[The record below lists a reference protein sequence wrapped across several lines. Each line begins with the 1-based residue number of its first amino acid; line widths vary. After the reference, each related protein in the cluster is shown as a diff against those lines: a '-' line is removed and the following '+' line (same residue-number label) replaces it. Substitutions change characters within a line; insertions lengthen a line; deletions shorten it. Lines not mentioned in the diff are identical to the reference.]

1 MEAALWE
8 LAEGEADEEVEVIV
22 RLHHPRQ
29 PPPGIRIVTQFG
41 AIVTCRL
48 ARRRIVEVRRDE
60 RVASMKAPMVVI
72 PGTEPPPAAEDRHEP
87 SEDSDRRRPRTEGAT
102 GAGVVVGVIDWGCDF
117 THPNFRRPDGRTR
130 LLALWDQAAPYAPG
144 RPNRYGYGA
153 VHAAA
158 DIDRALA
165 APRPDQVLGY
175 AWHRSDPG
183 GGGAHGTHVLDIA
196 AGSGRVGP
204 AGVAPEAELVF
215 VHLASRALPGQAALG
230 DSVALLEAVDFIFR
244 AAGARPVCI
253 NASMGRQAGS
263 HDGSSLVEQAFDAAL
278 TLAPGR
284 FIGQS
289 TGNYYDRHAHAA
301 GQLRPGQVLTIPFL
315 VGEADVTPN
324 ELEVWY
330 PGRDVL
336 AVQVR
341 TPGGELSRR
350 TGPEDES
357 ALRVGDRE
365 VCRVY
370 HRAREPNNLDNT
382 IHVYLY
388 AGAPAGRWELV
399 LTGED
404 VVDGRFNAWIE
415 RDAACFDCQSRFDP
429 RMSVALSTTGSIA
442 NGFRPVA
449 VGAYDAHD
457 PERRLGRF
465 SSAGPTRDGRIKP
478 DLVAPGVEVLAARSA
493 PEGPAPDEPRWLV
506 RKSGTSMAAPHV
518 TGTVALMYQTAGRP
532 LHIQEVRNLLLTS
545 TQPARVGGDAVHRV
559 GSGYLDTDAAI
570 ARTREYVRGAPP
582 PGVDPPHADTRQEGA
597 MSHAELSIPSAGAP
611 WAPAEAGGWGE
622 DAQPVT
628 LGYCIPGGRI
638 TDPFYRDTDEK
649 QALTGRRAGRAR
661 HLGIDVS
668 TSSAS
673 GGGADDARRG
683 LPVYTAIRA
692 SIDFAEL
699 RAVRAVDGDGASRAG
714 VGIAG
719 TGTAVLDHAIV
730 HAQPWSS
737 QEGGSYGGVL
747 GLACRYTCTREDG
760 SSGTLTLYAE
770 WLHLITPDFL
780 PRDGAGTTIT
790 AQAWA
795 ATGKGIGFGPRMRN
809 GARLSAAELT
819 GGAPLLIGYLGATQF
834 PHVHIQAACRDG
846 SHGYLR
852 GPRFDPVVMLHGA
865 LNTTLPESA
874 ESAEAAAELAED
886 LEEAYGPVWES
897 AAESLAAEST
907 PAGVSPALSFESAP
921 PTFAGPESLAES
933 VGIAPAFSFE
943 AESAAEAGTVAGFGA
958 GEAVSGYGT
967 FAGFESQAQPFGS
980 AAAFETVGEDDESAG
995 EGEFANEWRPF
1006 DEYAENTEDVED
1018 AGEAYTESDGWETP
1032 ELLELAES
1040 ALDSGATGQ
1049 SPGDHFGRV
1058 FARMGGALAP
1068 DPAALFRAFR
1078 DGGADDWGF
1087 EPVLGP
1093 GAALSA
1099 TLLPGDVL
1107 LRRIPEDGYV
1117 HVAFIVSADVLPLGQ
1132 ALAQGWR
1139 LESGRPGY
1147 YVQVVEA
1154 GAQPHGRAHD
1164 FARRLADPHGH
1175 LPPGQL
1181 VVRPRG
1187 APRGESILEW
1197 MEQVTAGETAV
1208 RAAVRQAAM
1217 AELNRWRAANRSALF
1232 ENVPGQLGHLVR
1244 YWLASDPDI
1253 RPDTLQHVQAQATA
1267 ITYDPEFFRAPRNA
1281 TAFRRALRLASTA
1294 LLAGAPGAGGAGA
1307 ARLAGRVE
1315 SRLEEACKSFHD
1327 ERTPWS
1333 AVFVVACTRKVAID
1347 RGMERVTAAG
1357 HDGRDALLRATLAG
1371 RHLDYVAAAYA
1382 RRGSRAH
1389 PLTYRA
1395 FEPRDRP
1402 VEIGDVVMMDRV
1414 ARRRGRDVYQL
1425 ASLPAT
1431 GESHGDIVV
1440 RVDAAGGYAITVGG
1454 NLGDPDEPDVNVSP
1468 ARDSVRCRR
1477 FPIDA
1482 QGRLQVAAAT
1492 SFEQETNDGR
1502 AFHPLAEATPPAA
1515 GFLGRSSTGRI
1526 FALLSP
1532 TSP

>member
-8 LAEGEADEEVEVIV
+8 LAEGDADEEVEVIV
-22 RLHHPRQ
+22 RLHHPRK

-48 ARRRIVEVRRDE
+48 PRRRIVEVRRDE

-72 PGTEPPPAAEDRHEP
+72 AGTEPPPAEEDRHEP
-87 SEDSDRRRPRTEGAT
+87 SEESDRRRPRTEGAT

-117 THPNFRRPDGRTR
+117 THPNFRHPDGRTR

-165 APRPDQVLGY
+165 SPRPDQALGY
-175 AWHRSDPG
+175 AWYRSAPG

-244 AAGARPVCI
+244 AAGGRPVCI

-301 GQLRPGQVLTIPFL
+301 GQLRPGQVLSIPFL

-341 TPGGELSRR
+341 TPAGELSRR

-357 ALRVGDRE
+357 SLRVGDRE
-365 VCRVY
+365 VCRIY

-388 AGAPAGRWELV
+388 TGAPAGRWELV

-415 RDAACFDCQSRFDP
+415 RDAACFDCQARFDP
-429 RMSVALSTTGSIA
+429 RMSVPLSTTGSIA

-478 DLVAPGVEVLAARSA
+478 DLVAPGVEVLAACSA

-532 LHIQEVRNLLLTS
+532 LNIQEVRNLLLTS
-545 TQPARVGGDAVHRV
+545 TQPARGGDDAVHRV

-582 PGVDPPHADTRQEGA
+582 PGVEPPHADTRQEGA
-597 MSHAELSIPSAGAP
+597 MSHTELKIPSAAGAP
-611 WAPAEAGGWGE
+611 WAPTDAVTGWGE
-622 DAQPVT
+622 DTPPVT

-649 QALTGRRAGRAR
+649 QALTGRRTGRAR

-668 TSSAS
+668 TSNAS

-714 VGIAG
+714 IGIAG

-730 HAQPWSS
+730 HTQPWSS
-737 QEGGSYGGVL
+737 QDAGAYGGVL
-747 GLACRYTCTREDG
+747 GLACRYTYTREDG

-770 WLHLITPDFL
+770 WLHLITSAFL
-780 PRDGAGTTIT
+780 PKDGSGNAIT
-790 AQAWA
+790 AEAWA

-809 GARLSAAELT
+809 GARLTAAELT
-819 GGAPLLIGYLGATQF
+819 GGPPLLIGYLGATQF
-834 PHVHIQAACRDG
+834 PHVHIQAASRDG

-852 GPRFDPVVMLHGA
+852 GPRFDPVVMLHAA

-874 ESAEAAAELAED
+874 ESAEAAAEFAED
-886 LEEAYGPVWES
+886 LEEAYGPMWES
-897 AAESLAAEST
+897 AAESTFPVEST
-907 PAGVSPALSFESAP
+907 S
-921 PTFAGPESLAES
+921 
-933 VGIAPAFSFE
+933 AFSFE
-943 AESAAEAGTVAGFGA
+943 AESAAFAAGPESLVESTPAPAFSFAAESAAESETAAGFAA
-958 GEAVSGYGT
+958 GEANGGYGS
-967 FAGFESQAQPFGS
+967 FESEAEAF
-980 AAAFETVGEDDESAG
+980 AFETGAEDDESAG
-995 EGEFANEWRPF
+995 EDEFANEWRPF
-1006 DEYAENTEDVED
+1006 DEYAAVEAD
-1018 AGEAYTESDGWETP
+1018 EEYGHEREHAP
-1032 ELLELAES
+1032 ELVELAE
-1040 ALDSGATGQ
+1040 AELDGGWRRQ
-1049 SPGDHFGRV
+1049 SPREHLERV
-1058 FARMGGALAP
+1058 LGQAGITLP
-1068 DPAALFRAFR
+1068 DVDPAALFQAYRSRSAAAGR
-1078 DGGADDWGF
+1078 
-1087 EPVLGP
+1087 ERVPEIELVLAP
-1093 GAALSA
+1093 GAAPSGSLQ
-1099 TLLPGDVL
+1099 PGDVL
-1107 LRRIPEDGYV
+1107 LRRIPEDNYV
-1117 HVAFIVSADVLPLGQ
+1117 HVAFVADPDVLSHDQ
-1132 ALAQGWR
+1132 ALARGWR
-1139 LESGRPGY
+1139 IESHRPGW
-1147 YVQVVEA
+1147 YVHVVEA
-1154 GAQPHGRAHD
+1154 GPAAHRREAR
-1164 FARRLADPHGH
+1164 FARRFLEPGGRAPADQVVLRLRIAPRPS
-1175 LPPGQL
+1175 LPPGE
-1181 VVRPRG
+1181 
-1187 APRGESILEW
+1187 GEEYG
-1197 MEQVTAGETAV
+1197 EATAAGFRLRV
-1208 RAAVRQAAM
+1208 D
-1217 AELNRWRAANRSALF
+1217 ANRD
-1232 ENVPGQLGHLVR
+1232 G
-1244 YWLASDPDI
+1244 
-1253 RPDTLQHVQAQATA
+1253 
-1267 ITYDPEFFRAPRNA
+1267 RADG
-1281 TAFRRALRLASTA
+1281 
-1294 LLAGAPGAGGAGA
+1294 GAAAGGAWRFGA
-1307 ARLAGRVE
+1307 RGGGAIVLVNNDDDGVNGRPDNDDATV
-1315 SRLEEACKSFHD
+1315 
-1327 ERTPWS
+1327 
-1333 AVFVVACTRKVAID
+1333 D
-1347 RGMERVTAAG
+1347 RG
-1357 HDGRDALLRATLAG
+1357 
-1371 RHLDYVAAAYA
+1371 
-1382 RRGSRAH
+1382 
-1389 PLTYRA
+1389 
-1395 FEPRDRP
+1395 
-1402 VEIGDVVMMDRV
+1402 
-1414 ARRRGRDVYQL
+1414 
-1425 ASLPAT
+1425 
-1431 GESHGDIVV
+1431 
-1440 RVDAAGGYAITVGG
+1440 
-1454 NLGDPDEPDVNVSP
+1454 
-1468 ARDSVRCRR
+1468 
-1477 FPIDA
+1477 
-1482 QGRLQVAAAT
+1482 
-1492 SFEQETNDGR
+1492 ND
-1502 AFHPLAEATPPAA
+1502 H
-1515 GFLGRSSTGRI
+1515 S
-1526 FALLSP
+1526 
-1532 TSP
+1532 